1 MRVHIRLLG
10 AFLLTTTAAELA
22 LATDG
27 YFSNG
32 YGTQCKGMAG
42 ACTAVAQGALGAAT
56 NPASMFWAG
65 RRFDLGVELFN
76 PNREFTVTGAPS
88 GAPGTFG
95 LAPGT
100 VKSDSKMFVMPS
112 FGANFQVRENTTF
125 GVSMFGNGGMN
136 TNYKAP
142 VFGQTP
148 TGVNLMQMFV
158 TPTLAQRIA
167 KKHSVGLTAI
177 LGWQQFKAEGLGAF
191 SMFSSAATKLTNNGN
206 SSAMGLGGKFG
217 YMGEWSKYFTV
228 GASYQTRV
236 KMGKFDKYAGL
247 FAEQGAFDVPPAY
260 TGGVAVMPVEGLTI
274 SADVER
280 IEYSRVK
287 SIGAAMLPN
296 LMTAQ
301 LGTAGGAGFGWKD
314 VTVGRFGVQVAP
326 VKDWTVRGGFSTG
339 TQAVP
344 ASEVMFNILAPGVIT
359 KHATFGFTHAL
370 GNGRMMHMAVVRAF
384 ASEVKGYNPLEAP
397 GRQQIGLKM
406 NQWEVEV
413 GFSFGVK
420 K

>member
-1 MRVHIRLLG
+1 MSIHSRFSGYFVLLLVP
-10 AFLLTTTAAELA
+10 AWPA

-42 ACTAVAQGALGAAT
+42 ACTAVAQGALGAAA

-76 PNREFTVTGAPS
+76 PNREFTVTGNPS

-95 LAPGT
+95 LMPGT
-100 VKSDSKMFVMPS
+100 VKSGSKLFVMPS

-125 GVSMFGNGGMN
+125 GISMIGNGGMN
-136 TNYKAP
+136 TNYDAA
-142 VFGQTP
+142 VFGQKP

-158 TPTLAQRIA
+158 APTLAQRFA
-167 KKHSVGLTAI
+167 RRHSVGLTAI

-191 SMFSSAATKLTNNGN
+191 GMFSSDAAKLTNLGN
-206 SSAMGLGGKFG
+206 SRAMGVGGKFG
-217 YMGEWSKYFTV
+217 YMGELNKYVNV
-228 GASYQTRV
+228 GGWYQTRV

-247 FAEQGAFDVPPAY
+247 FAEQGGFDVPSAY
-260 TGGVAVMPVEGLTI
+260 SGGVALMPLKGLSI

-280 IEYSRVK
+280 IEYSKVK
-287 SIGAAMLPN
+287 AIGSPMLPN
-296 LMTAQ
+296 LMAAR
-301 LGTAGGAGFGWKD
+301 LGSAGGAGFGWQD
-314 VTVGRFGVQVAP
+314 VTVGRFGLQVTPA
-326 VKDWTVRGGFSTG
+326 KAWTLRGGFSTG
-339 TQAVP
+339 SQAVP
-344 ASEVMFNILAPGVIT
+344 GSEVMFNILAPGVIT
-359 KHATFGFTHAL
+359 KHATFGFTHAMGDGKL
-370 GNGRMMHMAVVRAF
+370 LHMAVVKAL
-384 ASEVKGYNPLEAP
+384 ASEVKGPNPLEAP
-397 GRQQIGLKM
+397 GAQTIGLKM
-406 NQWEVEV
+406 NQWEVEI